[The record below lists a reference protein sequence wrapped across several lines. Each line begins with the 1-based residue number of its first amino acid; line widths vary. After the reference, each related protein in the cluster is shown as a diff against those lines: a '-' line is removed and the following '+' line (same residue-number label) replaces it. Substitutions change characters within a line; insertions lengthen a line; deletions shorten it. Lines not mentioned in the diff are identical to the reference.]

1 MTMWTDQDRIQSS
14 TEENIRGILSSAAET
29 EEERES
35 LKNVRLLAGGHAII
49 CGFSLSS
56 TPLLQ
61 AARQEQVWR
70 RVLTAIDGQGY
81 TFTHDGQSNV
91 KYSQTLNTLERVNKG
106 NGILEEG
113 YYTFDSNGK
122 LIQN

>member
-1 MTMWTDQDRIQSS
+1 M
-14 TEENIRGILSSAAET
+14 
-29 EEERES
+29 
-35 LKNVRLLAGGHAII
+35 LKNIKLLTGEHAII

-70 RVLTAIDGQGY
+70 RVLAAIDGQGY
-81 TFTHDGQSNV
+81 TFTRDGQSNV

-113 YYTFDSNGK
+113 YYTFDSTGK